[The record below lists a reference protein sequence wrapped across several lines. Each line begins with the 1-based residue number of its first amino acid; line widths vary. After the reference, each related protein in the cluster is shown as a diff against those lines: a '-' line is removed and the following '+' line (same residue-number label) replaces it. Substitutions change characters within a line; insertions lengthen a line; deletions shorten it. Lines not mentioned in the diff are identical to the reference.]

1 MSSVGITV
9 SPCEDAA
16 RIGYDERQ
24 INRIVIRMAQYFLD
38 QNMRVIFGHD
48 WRQDGVM
55 RAIADF
61 AETVAARE
69 GSVPEEPDD
78 LQAGHPERIPEPRM
92 LNVVTTPRESSSRAA
107 LEAQRDSGG
116 VLALISTWDEFG
128 YLFEFPPYEAK
139 VADYPW
145 GRFRLSEGL
154 GSAEGWTAFRRFI
167 TELLAP
173 GCRICLGGRT
183 IEYAARVPGVM
194 EEAELALQYGKPLYL
209 MGGFGGATRIFGAR
223 SDFRAHPDYWSTNNG
238 LDGKQKE
245 ELFQT
250 TDVERALRLISGGIQ
265 TLDHGSKRVAE

>member
-1 MSSVGITV
+1 MWSVGISV

-55 RAIADF
+55 RAVADF
-61 AETVAARE
+61 AETVAARA
-69 GSVPEEPDD
+69 GSVPDASD
-78 LQAGHPERIPEPRM
+78 RRQAGHPERNPEPRM

-116 VLALISTWDEFG
+116 VLAVISTWDEYG
-128 YLFEFPPYEAK
+128 YLFGLPPDAAN
-139 VADYPW
+139 VADYTAE
-145 GRFRLSEGL
+145 RFRLSEGF
-154 GSAEGWTAFRRFI
+154 GRAEGWTVFRRFI

-183 IEYAARVPGVM
+183 TGYAGRKPGVM

-209 MGGFGGATRIFGAR
+209 MGGFGGVTRMFGAR
-223 SDFRAHPDYWSTNNG
+223 SSFRARSDYWNTDNG
-238 LDGKQKE
+238 LDGNQKE
-245 ELFQT
+245 ELFET
-250 TDVERALRLISGGIQ
+250 TDVERALRLISGGIR
-265 TLDHGSKRVAE
+265 TFGHGSTRVAE